1 MLLFLIFLC
10 NTDFLDTI
18 KSSMINGESL
28 NRGTGIMESKN
39 LKYQLSLQGDG
50 NLVLRDRDGSAL
62 WASGSHATKG
72 SGPPYQLK
80 MEHNNALVLYDSTGN
95 ATWTSG
101 TAGMGTPGM
110 GQLSLQDDGSLIIHD
125 GNTILWS
132 R

>member
-1 MLLFLIFLC
+1 
-10 NTDFLDTI
+10 
-18 KSSMINGESL
+18 MINGESL
-28 NRGTGIMESKN
+28 NGGPGIMESKN
-39 LKYQLSLQGDG
+39 LKYRISLQDDG
-50 NLVLRDRDGSAL
+50 NLVLYARDGSPV
-62 WASGSHATKG
+62 WGSQSHTRKG

-80 MEHNNALVLYDSTGN
+80 MEQNNDLVLYDSTGN